1 MIYIATPEELAKRRA
16 ADAEKFLADYGF
28 VRGQHFDSDGE
39 ALKMAAKVFVEMK
52 SRLELNQHGFFS
64 FWVRC
69 GRGDGA
75 EPSRTGCDA
84 SCRGWDGKSD
94 RCECGKH
101 WVHLSIGGIFPSVDW
116 VCKCVCC
123 SSCPNRKAKFQHPC
137 CGEQFCSFCEK
148 EYFAHGCPQP
158 RTEPIEMAR

>member
-1 MIYIATPEELAKRRA
+1 MIYIPTPEELQKRRA

-28 VRGQHFDSDGE
+28 VRGHHFESDTD
-39 ALKMAAKVFVEMK
+39 AIKMAAKVYVEIK
-52 SRLELNQHGFFS
+52 SRLELNRHGFFS
-64 FWVRC
+64 FWLRC
-69 GRGDGA
+69 GRGECA
-75 EPSRTGCDA
+75 A

-101 WVHLSIGGIFPSVDW
+101 FVHLSIDGIFPSVDW

-123 SSCPNRKAKFQHPC
+123 SCCPYRAAKFQHPC

-148 EYFAHGCPQP
+148 EYFVHGCEPA
-158 RTEPIEMAR
+158 RTEPIGP